1 MYSNV
6 HCSTTCNSQDM
17 EATEMFIN
25 RGEDKEDVYIYTMDY
40 YSALKKNEIMAFA
53 ASCMDLDIIMLS
65 EVRQ

>member
-1 MYSNV
+1 
-6 HCSTTCNSQDM
+6 M